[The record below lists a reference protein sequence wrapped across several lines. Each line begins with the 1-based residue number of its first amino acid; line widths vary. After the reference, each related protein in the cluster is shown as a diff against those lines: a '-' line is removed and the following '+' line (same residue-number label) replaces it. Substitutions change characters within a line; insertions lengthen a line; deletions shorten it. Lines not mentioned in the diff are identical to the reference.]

1 MDYSFQRNR
10 ASSPDRATVARL
22 QRRTTM
28 ARIAIPAVQEAPA
41 KSQPILENYV
51 KVLGLVPNFF
61 ALISQS
67 PDALKAIADMHATLG
82 KSLGHKTRERLH
94 IMTAEGNGCS
104 YCLTAHTYLGGKLNG
119 LTREDMELN
128 REGHSTDPQ
137 ADAALQFA
145 YKVAKSRGHIE
156 DADFAAVRAAG
167 FTDAQIIDIVAGPPS
182 ASSPI
187 CSTTP
192 SRPTSTLRS
201 RNSTPRRPP
210 DLRMNQP
217 AKSRV

>member
-1 MDYSFQRNR
+1 
-10 ASSPDRATVARL
+10 
-22 QRRTTM
+22 M
-28 ARIAIPAVQEAPA
+28 ARIAIPAVQDAPA

-67 PDALKAIADMHATLG
+67 PDALKAIAEMHATLG

-94 IMTAEGNGCS
+94 IMTAEVNGCS

-119 LTREDMELN
+119 LTKEDMELN

-145 YKVAKSRGHIE
+145 YKVAKSRGHID

-167 FTDAQIIDIVAGPPS
+167 FTDAQIIDIVAETAFS
-182 ASSPI
+182 FITNLFNNTFKTDFDSSFPELH
-187 CSTTP
+187 TKK
-192 SRPTSTLRS
+192 
-201 RNSTPRRPP
+201 
-210 DLRMNQP
+210 
-217 AKSRV
+217 AA